1 MVLYYEILIK
11 LSVVITYCKYH
22 FFQLVHLLLYIYYS
36 IYVHQHKEK
45 LKPLRPNKRKNVY
58 FPIINTDA
66 IDSKQIQVANIYDV
80 EGNALLTNEYVVVD
94 GSYIF
99 QRFAQSI
106 YLLIGLISFN

>member
-22 FFQLVHLLLYIYYS
+22 FFSTCTS
-36 IYVHQHKEK
+36 IQHKEK

-99 QRFAQSI
+99 QRFDQSI
-106 YLLIGLISFN
+106 YLLIGSTSFN